1 MLYIQDM
8 LKKNRAVQN
17 MMLLGMKRRK
27 PMVNQ
32 DGNEAKKIFGKKK
45 MKISLQWKEK
55 KSRIEQDLKK
65 DYTKQ
70 RKD

>member
-1 MLYIQDM
+1 

-32 DGNEAKKIFGKKK
+32 DENEAKKIFGKKK
-45 MKISLQWKEK
+45 IKILLQ
-55 KSRIEQDLKK
+55 
-65 DYTKQ
+65 
-70 RKD
+70 